1 MADDTQSLLID
12 ELLNKLRALPV
23 FGASVE
29 EDFVQR
35 VLDANDAE
43 LPETLIV
50 VQSGDTEE
58 LERAGSGSV
67 KERVT
72 LNIAL
77 ATRAR
82 NFAPVLRAGRLA
94 IKTALPGTK
103 AGLSAKGL
111 VTGGFLAD
119 SLLPA
124 GEGRRWSVRV
134 MPLQLTY
141 IQQLN

>member
-12 ELLNKLRALPV
+12 ELLNKLRTVPV

-35 VLDANDAE
+35 VLDADDDE
-43 LPETLIV
+43 LPDPLIV
-50 VQSGDTEE
+50 VQSDDTEE
-58 LERAGSGSV
+58 LERVGTGSV

-77 ATRAR
+77 LTRER
-82 NFAPVLRAGRLA
+82 NFGPVLRAGRLA

-103 AGLSAKGL
+103 VGLSAKGL
-111 VTGGFLAD
+111 ISGAFLPD

-124 GEGRRWSVRV
+124 GEGRRWSMRV
-134 MPLQLTY
+134 LPLQLTY
-141 IQQLN
+141 TQQLN

>member
-12 ELLNKLRALPV
+12 ELLTKLRALPV

-35 VLDANDAE
+35 VLDAEDAE
-43 LPETLIV
+43 LPDTLIV
-50 VQSGDTEE
+50 VQPGDTEE
-58 LERAGSGSV
+58 LERVGAGSV

-77 ATRAR
+77 ITRER
-82 NFAPVLRAGRLA
+82 SFGPVLRAGRLA

-111 VTGGFLAD
+111 VSGAFLSD

-124 GEGRRWSVRV
+124 GEGRRWSMRV
-134 MPLQLTY
+134 LPLQLTY
-141 IQQLN
+141 TQQLS